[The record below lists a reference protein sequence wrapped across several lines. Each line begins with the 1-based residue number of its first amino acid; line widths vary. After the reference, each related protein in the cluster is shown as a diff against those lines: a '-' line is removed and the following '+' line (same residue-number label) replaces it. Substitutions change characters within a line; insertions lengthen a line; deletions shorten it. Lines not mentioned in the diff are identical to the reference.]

1 MSAVAHALSEAS
13 VHVPRAGTA
22 AWGVT
27 TVALDDGDTL
37 GLESLLVPA
46 WFAETFAI
54 DHANAASW
62 LAQKDQLLAV
72 DSLRFTVLA
81 LQDSILRLA
90 SANTVA
96 YQAGYDAAYG
106 SYQDQSRRYVAEL
119 HKSRFRLGSAVGL
132 LGAAGV
138 GLVIGRAVP

>member
-1 MSAVAHALSEAS
+1 MRCRKLRSTFPEL
-13 VHVPRAGTA
+13 GTA

-27 TVALDDGDTL
+27 TVALEDGDTL
-37 GLESLLVPA
+37 GLEYLLVPA

-62 LAQKDQLLAV
+62 LAQKGPPGRGDSLGLAV
-72 DSLRFTVLA
+72 VA
-81 LQDSILRLA
+81 LEDSIVALV

-119 HKSRFRLGSAVGL
+119 QKSRFRLGSAVGV

-138 GLVIGRAVP
+138 GLIIGRAVP